1 MTGFSI
7 IFKEIESQIEV
18 LDNIGISLNTYISAV
33 DNILLNLAIE
43 GTAKYNVEKQL
54 KIVEENMNKLISNVT
69 CVSSVLLNAIY
80 QYKLSEGK
88 VIAKKTDGSGNYS
101 YSQQNDSFHNTKNG
115 VTYKGSYDFANIETD
130 YGAKAKFEK
139 DKRALEAS
147 ASIKATLLKG
157 EVSAS
162 GEYGEVSAQAAAG
175 VVSSGIAASIYA
187 QKDENGKY
195 RAGAEVKASASAK
208 GLTGSVSGR
217 AGTSKNNVHATASGT
232 LGGAEAEAK
241 VGVKADATGKFK
253 AYAKAG
259 AEAYAAKGEV
269 KGGITIFGI
278 KIDAAVEGK
287 AGAIGAKAGGEV
299 SNSKASVDV
308 GGSLGLG
315 VGVKI
320 SVDWSDFELPKFKD

>member
-1 MTGFSI
+1 MTRFSI
-7 IFKEIESQIEV
+7 EFKEVENQIEELGEIES
-18 LDNIGISLNTYISAV
+18 SLNTYSSAI
-33 DNILLNLAIE
+33 DSILFNLAIE

-54 KIVEENMNKLISNVT
+54 KTIEENVNKLICNVAGVSNVL
-69 CVSSVLLNAIY
+69 SSVIY
-80 QYKLSEGK
+80 QYKISEGK

-101 YSQQNDSFHNTKNG
+101 YSQQSDSFHNTRNG

-130 YGAKAKFEK
+130 YGVKAKFEK

-147 ASIKATLLKG
+147 AGIKATLLKG
-157 EVSAS
+157 KVSAS
-162 GEYGEVSAQAAAG
+162 GKYGEVSAEAAAG

-187 QKDENGKY
+187 KKDENGKY

-241 VGVKADATGKFK
+241 AGIKADSNGEFK
-253 AYAKAG
+253 AYAAAG

-299 SNSKASVDV
+299 SNSRASVDV
-308 GGSLGLG
+308 GASFGLG
-315 VGVKI
+315 AGIKI